1 MIVILKHN
9 APEEK
14 IYAFCRELEAM
25 GFQIN
30 DSVGSDT
37 HILGLIGD
45 TKALSES
52 WLLANPIVDSCRRV
66 SEPYKKAN
74 RKFHPDDTVVEVG
87 GVKVGGGHFAV
98 MAGPCSVES
107 EAQITE
113 VARRVQAAGASIL
126 RGGAFKPRTSPYSF
140 QGLRAEGLELLNK
153 AKAATGQPIVTE
165 LMDSV
170 HIPLFLREGVDMIQI
185 GARNMQNF
193 ELLKAVGRL
202 QTPVL
207 LKRGLANTLEELVMS
222 AEYIMAEGNPNVV
235 LCERGIR
242 TFEPSM
248 RNTLDLAAVPMLKTM
263 THLPVVIDPS
273 HAAGIAFMVPAL
285 AKAAVAVGADG
296 LMIEVHNDPARA
308 KSDGAQ
314 SLTPDQFDGLM
325 GVIRPEL
332 EFFGKKL
339 N

>member
-87 GVKVGGGHFAV
+87 VVKVGGGHFAV

-193 ELLKAVGRL
+193 ELLKAVGR
-202 QTPVL
+202 TDRPVL
-207 LKRGLANTLEELVMS
+207 LKRGLSATLEELVMS
-222 AEYIMAEGNPNVV
+222 AEYIMAAGNPNVI

-242 TFEPSM
+242 TFENSM
-248 RNTLDLAAVPMLKTM
+248 RNTLDISAVPMLKKM
-263 THLPVVIDPS
+263 THLPVIIDPS
-273 HAAGIAFMVPAL
+273 HAAGIAFMVPSL
-285 AKAAVAVGADG
+285 AAAAVAAGADG
-296 LMIEVHNDPARA
+296 LMIEVHNDPAHA

-314 SLTPDQFDGLM
+314 SLTPDQFDSLM
-325 GVIRPEL
+325 TTLKPEV
-332 EFFGKKL
+332 EFFGKAL